1 MADDLDDDFDNS
13 NDDVD
18 VETTEDSSSDE
29 SSSSGI
35 AIDYSLASKDKERAE
50 LDRQIE
56 EFLARGGKINQ
67 VDTHVCADPPQKPS
81 SSYGSRPI

>member
-1 MADDLDDDFDNS
+1 MADDIDDDFDT
-13 NDDVD
+13 ND
-18 VETTEDSSSDE
+18 EAESTEE
-29 SSSSGI
+29 SSGEGITNNGI

-56 EFLARGGKINQ
+56 EFLARGGQISH